1 MKDNVTLIWQ
11 QLGKRKSI
19 LLPKESS
26 LSTEV
31 IFDRSFGIGPVSF
44 RGYTAND
51 KKHPVNLNGKLDK
64 TITPTIIKQ
73 VTPLVITKAVRD
85 YQISLNV
92 VNKALGPIE
101 VKWEEDGKPQILQVP
116 FLGRAQRRILL
127 KDQLKAKPIAFSAFI
142 KGTKDS
148 ASLDG
153 KNPLY
158 VWPLTFRRVK
168 NVVADKKF
176 YIDFRVTNQ
185 VAEDIIVNW
194 KENGVRKSFII
205 KPGIRGRQ
213 NRAFTGPNAKDPVTF
228 TAVTKETN
236 ATVKLD
242 GLDVVEVVPRIR
254 RIWTSWTAKKNYYLD
269 LKVENRAADDI
280 VVFWTEGGKQKSIEV
295 AKGKNRIE
303 EMVFEGLDARKKIE
317 FGAVIKGSDHVV
329 QLNGKDQVEFESTPE
344 KKLNVVK
351 AGKKYFLDVEFSNEV
366 AGDIVV
372 SWNEDGKAKSLSIP
386 RGSDDKVNIV
396 LDGPGANNA
405 VSFAAVIKG
414 TDESVD
420 LNGKGIVSFF
430 PSAVPKTK
438 SVYASKYFFLDL
450 EIDNQAPDAIAVR
463 WQTNGAEKNKGIQPG
478 DKGNIRIVSSGVRA
492 DDPVQFDAVIKG
504 LDEAVPLN
512 GKSSIAF
519 TPSPKKE
526 SKKAVASIYKLQLIN
541 KVSGDVTAS
550 LQIGQNSQ
558 NIKVPYKGSKD
569 TYIDFDSFVGAL
581 KLTGIN
587 DRNKRKVNLNGSV
600 DFEIVK
606 DEKNKVITVVLESS
620 K

>member
-64 TITPTIIKQ
+64 TITPTVVKQ

-92 VNKALGPIE
+92 VNKAIGPIE
-101 VKWEEDGKPQILQVP
+101 VKWEEGGKPQLLQVP

-127 KDQLKAKPIAFSAFI
+127 KDQLKAKPIAFSAFL

-168 NVVADKKF
+168 NIVADKKF

-194 KENGVRKSFII
+194 KENGVKKSFVI
-205 KPGIRGRQ
+205 KPGTRGKQ

-242 GLDVVEVVPRIR
+242 GLDVVEIVPRIR
-254 RIWTSWTAKKNYYLD
+254 RIWTSWTAKKKYYLD

-280 VVFWTEGGKQKSIEV
+280 VVFWTESGKQKSIEV
-295 AKGKNRIE
+295 AKGKDRVE
-303 EMVFEGLDARKKIE
+303 EMIFEGLDARKKIE
-317 FGAVIKGSDHVV
+317 FGAVIKGTDHVV
-329 QLNGKDQVEFESTPE
+329 QLNGKDQAEFESAPE
-344 KKLNVVK
+344 KKLNIVK
-351 AGKKYFLDVEFSNEV
+351 AGKKYFLDVEFSNKV

-372 SWNEDGKAKSLSIP
+372 SWNENGKAKSLSIP
-386 RGSDDKVNIV
+386 RGSDDKVSIV

-405 VSFAAVIKG
+405 VSFAAVIDG

-438 SVYASKYFFLDL
+438 SVYASKNFFLDV
-450 EIDNQAPDAIAVR
+450 EVDNQAPDAIAVK
-463 WQTNGAEKNKGIQPG
+463 WQVNGAEKAKDIQPG
-478 DKGNIRIVSSGVRA
+478 DKGKIGMVSSGIRA
-492 DDPVQFDAVIKG
+492 DDQVQFNAVIKG
-504 LDEAVPLN
+504 VDQAVPLN
-512 GKSSIAF
+512 GKSSIEF
-519 TPSPKKE
+519 TPSLKKE
-526 SKKAVASIYKLQLIN
+526 SKKAVASIYKLRLIS

-558 NIKVPYKGSKD
+558 NIKVPYKRSKD

-606 DEKNKVITVVLESS
+606 DEKNKVITVVLENS